1 MKKIFLLPGFA
12 LDPEIF
18 HKLKLPGAP
27 VFMNWLEPKPDESLE
42 TYAMRLIEK
51 YEIQADLDTVLIG
64 HSFGGMVMQTIASLT
79 EVGTVVLLASV
90 KSAEEK
96 PLSFKMIP
104 ALPYQRWFSK
114 AMVTQSVGLWGRFHG
129 YNTPEKVAA
138 FQKMVNNKSDYYM
151 QWALQKI
158 LEWDTPDFTA
168 RLCHIHGDQD
178 KTFFINRIKN
188 AQIIPGGHHLLP
200 LQKPKEVSRILNEI
214 LGKANA

>member
-1 MKKIFLLPGFA
+1 MSKNIYLLPGFA

-18 HKLKLPGAP
+18 HKLELPGTS
-27 VFMNWLEPKPDESLE
+27 VFMNWLEPEPDEVL
-42 TYAMRLIEK
+42 THYAHRLIEK
-51 YEIQADLDTVLIG
+51 YKITAGPDTVLIG
-64 HSFGGMVMQTIASLT
+64 HSFGGMVVQTIASLL
-79 EVGTVVLLASV
+79 EVGMVILLASV

-151 QWALQKI
+151 QWSLQQI
-158 LEWDTPDFTA
+158 IEWDRPEFTA
-168 RLCHIHGDQD
+168 RLIHLHGDQD
-178 KTFFINRIKN
+178 RTFFISRIKD
-188 AQIIPGGHHLLP
+188 ALIIPGGHHLLP
-200 LQKPKEVSRILNEI
+200 LQKSKEVSKL
-214 LGKANA
+214 LKALLEVV